1 MAKEHSAPEKHKQ
14 GPRIP
19 AADLI
24 FMEQHYRAGT
34 LSNVKIGAA
43 IGRAESF
50 VRKWAKIY
58 KWEKNLHQ
66 RVMDEASKKLAQ
78 FSDPLRESHGD
89 FEQDAVNNAS
99 DLVVAV
105 VREQRGVLG
114 NARKLAE
121 QFIKELQIVSEYP
134 DEMDRIAEIIATAET
149 EDEES
154 ARKKLRVFRK
164 LLNLDGR
171 TKTLTNLAN
180 ALSRVIDAE
189 RKAFNMDGELG
200 GPVND
205 GKGLGGVTP
214 ENLLSAVRNRIQDM
228 PV

>member
-1 MAKEHSAPEKHKQ
+1 
-14 GPRIP
+14 
-19 AADLI
+19 
-24 FMEQHYRAGT
+24 
-34 LSNVKIGAA
+34 
-43 IGRAESF
+43 
-50 VRKWAKIY
+50 
-58 KWEKNLHQ
+58 
-66 RVMDEASKKLAQ
+66 MDEAARKLAQ
-78 FSDPLRESHGD
+78 FSDPHRESHTD
-89 FEQDAVNNAS
+89 FEQDAVDNAS

-114 NARKLAE
+114 NARNLAE

-134 DEMDRIAEIIATAET
+134 EEMDRIAEIIATAET

-154 ARKKLRVFRK
+154 ARKKLRTFRK

-200 GPVND
+200 GAGND
-205 GKGLGGVTP
+205 GKGLAGVTP
-214 ENLLSAVRNRIQDM
+214 EALLSAVRNGATEH